1 MPAYS
6 AVWMVVVAVVLAG
19 GLLAMMVAT
28 RRPEEG
34 YGSRL
39 REIFTST
46 RGERVPGE
54 SSGSVVSEL
63 REAAAAE
70 SGGIEDLFANADYA
84 DAYVT
89 VPERYEERF
98 DERMTALAGRQRALR
113 ERLRPSEDVSAQAG
127 PVEVANRIDAA

>member
-6 AVWMVVVAVVLAG
+6 AVWMVVIAVLLAG
-19 GLLAMMVAT
+19 GLLVMMVAT

-34 YGSRL
+34 YGTRM
-39 REIFTST
+39 REIFSST
-46 RGERVPGE
+46 RGERAPGE

-63 REAAAAE
+63 SEAAAGEA
-70 SGGIEDLFANADYA
+70 GGIEDLFANADDA

-98 DERMTALAGRQRALR
+98 DKSRTALMDRQRAIR
-113 ERLRPSEDVSAQAG
+113 ERLRPSENADDAEA
-127 PVEVANRIDAA
+127 ANRVDAA

>member
-6 AVWMVVVAVVLAG
+6 AVWMVVIAVLLAG
-19 GLLAMMVAT
+19 GLLVMMVAT

-34 YGSRL
+34 YGTRM
-39 REIFTST
+39 REIFSST
-46 RGERVPGE
+46 RGERAPGE

-63 REAAAAE
+63 REAAAGEA
-70 SGGIEDLFANADYA
+70 GGIEDLFANADYA

-98 DERMTALAGRQRALR
+98 DESMTALMDRQRAIR
-113 ERLRPSEDVSAQAG
+113 ERLRPSENADDAEA
-127 PVEVANRIDAA
+127 ANRVDAA